1 MENVVI
7 KVGGMSCGGCVK
19 SVTAALKGVAGV
31 GEAEVS
37 LDSGT
42 ARVSFDPAVAS
53 REDLVRAV
61 EEAGFEVV

>member
-1 MENVVI
+1 MESVVI

-19 SVTAALKGVAGV
+19 NVTAALKGVAGV

-42 ARVSFDPAVAS
+42 ASVSFDPAVAS

-61 EEAGFEVV
+61 EEAGFEVA